1 MKNTTDYNFPDGWGL
16 YTDEQKDQWYKE
28 QRTYRQAMRQKTVW
42 KRKQQEKLSEN
53 DAKVDEKLK

>member
-42 KRKQQEKLSEN
+42 KRKRQEKLSEN